1 MKCLKCP
8 FSIDKFKVDLLSTET
23 LKEHDTGEGKQRQ
36 ASYY

>member
-8 FSIDKFKVDLLSTET
+8 FSIDKFKVDLSTET